1 MVKCFLQGQF
11 VVPNKLCIKKILS
24 EIKINNQIP
33 ALGVLKTFGD
43 IESKGYMSFDR
54 KGLTLA
60 LDFRIK
66 DSNTFKFLER
76 LDKIELKTHYILQKC
91 KNVE

>member
-1 MVKCFLQGQF
+1 M
-11 VVPNKLCIKKILS
+11 KKVLA

-43 IESKGYMSFDR
+43 IESKGFMSFPR
-54 KGLTLA
+54 TGLTLA

-66 DSNTFKFLER
+66 GSNTFKFFNN
-76 LDKIELKTHYILQKC
+76 
-91 KNVE
+91 KNVKFLGKRF